1 MLGEVG
7 DFHKNHGRTFRKLKF
22 DILHDKSIE
31 NFFHN
36 NDLHSLLEDEFPKND
51 FENFLI
57 HDKPLTDPNIVQTSQ
72 LSFGKNYGQS

>member
-1 MLGEVG
+1 MT
-7 DFHKNHGRTFRKLKF
+7 NQLKF
-22 DILHDKSIE
+22 
-31 NFFHN
+31 FFTTTIYT
-36 NDLHSLLEDEFPKND
+36 LHSLLEDEFPKND